1 MGRGRD
7 IKRALQRYQRTMDV
21 NWFLR
26 QLLEQLSRL
35 PFVKNLDLNTEVF
48 VVKGR
53 VFLDHNFFLQVY
65 FNGRTE
71 TTAFALIKE
80 EKRTWGIDFDSI
92 RGWHLHPVENP
103 DAHLVIE
110 PKTIAEIIDHLEK
123 AWDVLTNKE
132 S

>member
-1 MGRGRD
+1 
-7 IKRALQRYQRTMDV
+7 MDV

-35 PFVKNLDLNTEVF
+35 PFVKNLDLKTEVI

-53 VFLDHNFFLQVY
+53 VFLDQNFFLQVY
-65 FNGRTE
+65 FNERTE
-71 TTAFALIKE
+71 TTAFALVKE
-80 EKRTWGIDFDSI
+80 EKRMWGIDFDSI

-103 DAHLVIE
+103 DDHQVIE

-123 AWDVLTNKE
+123 AWDVLTSKE